1 MIDYELNLA
10 VISLLMQ
17 KIKNLLENHLPFIVK
32 PSFDFWIICIIYFES
47 FKSNIIVDFSRIY
60 KSNKNLV

>member
-17 KIKNLLENHLPFIVK
+17 KIKNLLENHLTFH
-32 PSFDFWIICIIYFES
+32 FEA
-47 FKSNIIVDFSRIY
+47 
-60 KSNKNLV
+60 